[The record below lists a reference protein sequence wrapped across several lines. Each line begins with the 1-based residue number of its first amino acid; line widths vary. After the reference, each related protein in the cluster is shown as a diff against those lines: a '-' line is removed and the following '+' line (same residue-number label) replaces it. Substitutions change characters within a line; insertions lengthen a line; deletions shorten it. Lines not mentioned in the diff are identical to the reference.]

1 MSGKPVILILI
12 GALWPGNDSSGPNQS
27 IKALCEGLSDAF
39 EFRIVSRDR
48 PFDAAAPTAPAGV
61 WQDRGFAHQACLPVG
76 RFGAMGLAKL
86 LQETPHDLLVLN
98 GYFDREFTLPTLI
111 GRRFGRG
118 SSGPVLLSP
127 RGEFSGGALSLK
139 AGRKSAY
146 SRLAGLT
153 GLLRGVHIHATSD
166 VEAQDIRAA
175 LPNTPI
181 TAVPNFRPLFP
192 LPLFVARAPDEPLR
206 LVFLGRISRVKGLDI
221 ALDALARCT
230 VPAKLSIYGPV
241 GDDAYWQACQ
251 TQMAALPAH
260 VSAEWC
266 QEISND
272 AAPEML
278 ARHDL
283 FLTPSL
289 SENFGHA
296 IFESLASG
304 TPVLIGDQT
313 PWRHLAAQK
322 AGHDLHVGDAEG
334 LAAAIDDYAAL
345 PLPEQAAWRTGARTA
360 AERWVADS
368 PARDAMA
375 SLFYRLIE
383 RPAT

>member
-1 MSGKPVILILI
+1 VSGKPVILILI

-39 EFRIVSRDR
+39 EFRIISRDR
-48 PFDAAAPTAPAGV
+48 PFGATKATAVPKV
-61 WQDRGFAHQACLPVG
+61 WQDYGFARQACLPVD
-76 RFGAMGLAKL
+76 RLGADGLIKL
-86 LQETPHDLLVLN
+86 LRDTPHDLLVLN

-111 GRRFGRG
+111 ARRFGRG
-118 SSGPVLLSP
+118 SSAPVLLSP

-139 AGRKSAY
+139 SGRKSAY
-146 SRLAGLT
+146 SRLAGLM

-175 LPNTPI
+175 LPDAPI

-192 LPLFVARAPDEPLR
+192 LPLFVARAENEPLR
-206 LVFLGRISRVKGLDI
+206 LVFLGRISQVKGLDI
-221 ALDALARCT
+221 ALDALTRCT

-251 TQMAALPAH
+251 AQIEALPAH
-260 VSAEWC
+260 VSAQWHG
-266 QEISND
+266 EISND
-272 AAPEML
+272 AAPAML
-278 ARHDL
+278 AQHDL

-322 AGHDLHVGDAEG
+322 AGHDLPVGDAAG
-334 LAAAIDDYAAL
+334 LAAAMDHYAAL
-345 PLPEQAAWRTGARTA
+345 PLGEQAAWRTGARAA

-375 SLFYRLIE
+375 ALFHCLIE
-383 RPAT
+383 RPAI